1 MKCPNCGYNFEK
13 INDSNHCFICL
24 NDWEPLHV
32 MPIDDE
38 KEHHMKYFCGC
49 DPRLIYESGTII
61 VVHNSYD
68 GREAIEEANE
78 IINNM
83 NTYTEA
89 DLISFGKFLL
99 SEERESSL
107 RETNN
112 INPEAL
118 PYEERFKNVYDADL
132 ANWKESVKDI

>member
-1 MKCPNCGYNFEK
+1 MKCPNCGYKFEK

-89 DLISFGKFLL
+89 ELVSFGNYLL
-99 SEERESSL
+99 SKEREKML
-107 RETNN
+107 KE
-112 INPEAL
+112 NPAAL
-118 PYEERFKNVYDADL
+118 SYDERKRNVYDADL

>member
-13 INDSNHCFICL
+13 INNSNHCLICL

-32 MPIDDE
+32 MPIDDL

-49 DPRLIYESGTII
+49 EPRLIYESGTII

-89 DLISFGKFLL
+89 ELVSFGNYLL
-99 SEERESSL
+99 SKEREKML
-107 RETNN
+107 KENTA
-112 INPEAL
+112 AL
-118 PYEERFKNVYDADL
+118 SYDERKRNVYDSDL

>member
-32 MPIDDE
+32 MPIDDL

-49 DPRLIYESGTII
+49 EPRLIYESGTII

-89 DLISFGKFLL
+89 ELVSFGNYLL
-99 SEERESSL
+99 SKEREKML
-107 RETNN
+107 KENTA
-112 INPEAL
+112 AL
-118 PYEERFKNVYDADL
+118 SYDERKRNVYDADL

>member
-1 MKCPNCGYNFEK
+1 
-13 INDSNHCFICL
+13 
-24 NDWEPLHV
+24 
-32 MPIDDE
+32 
-38 KEHHMKYFCGC
+38 MKYFCGC
-49 DPRLIYESGTII
+49 EPRLIYESGTII

-89 DLISFGKFLL
+89 ELVSFGNYLL
-99 SEERESSL
+99 SKEREKML
-107 RETNN
+107 KENTA
-112 INPEAL
+112 AL
-118 PYEERFKNVYDADL
+118 SYDERKRNVYDSDL